1 MPRLRAGRGY
11 RSGTKGLD
19 CGPFMVLSKT
29 GKSVPDL
36 TSAFLLYLALWA
48 GVAADEK
55 KALAKG
61 YQMREVQ

>member
-1 MPRLRAGRGY
+1 MCRASTQGRAIGQEQ
-11 RSGTKGLD
+11 R
-19 CGPFMVLSKT
+19 VLTAIKN

-36 TSAFLLYLALWA
+36 TSGFLLYLALWA

-61 YQMREVQ
+61 YQMRKVQ